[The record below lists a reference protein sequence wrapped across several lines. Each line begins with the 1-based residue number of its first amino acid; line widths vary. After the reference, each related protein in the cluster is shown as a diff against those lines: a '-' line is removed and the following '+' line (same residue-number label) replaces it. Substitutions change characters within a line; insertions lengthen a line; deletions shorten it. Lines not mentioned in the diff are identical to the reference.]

1 MAFFNTKPQDT
12 VMDDGTINA
21 GAYNA
26 PRSLVASASKIDL
39 KDKKEEERMK
49 KRLDAAKWQK
59 ESWDYY
65 DFIGEIAFSANL
77 VANIL
82 SRINLYVAY
91 NEDSRRVPTPV
102 KESEEAKQHAEVA
115 EGILHLLESGDGG
128 TSGLLRDA
136 ALNMFIAG
144 EYYLVREPAQFLK
157 GIPEKWQVRSI
168 DEIVVEARG
177 RNRGTYLKSSRTE
190 DRADWIALPDGTF
203 ISRMWRRHPRY
214 TSEADS
220 SMRSIL
226 NDCDDLLLFSREARA
241 ISASRIPAGI
251 LFLPDALDNS
261 GVSDGSDFES
271 DGTDDVQ
278 ESIIEQMIE
287 AFNGPINDENHANAQ
302 IPLIMRGPADMGEKI
317 KLIQLAKNIDPM
329 FEKMVTMKLD
339 RILASLDIPKDVAKG
354 LSNVKYSNGIVIEES
369 LYKSHI
375 EPLTLMIVDSLT
387 NGFLR
392 PALLKQGISEDVV
405 SRMVVWY
412 DPSAIT
418 AKPSKAEAANFG
430 IENNILSGAAWRA
443 ANGFSE
449 SDSPSEDDISQKLV
463 SEKLILNEQM
473 SEKLLNRLIP
483 DTMESIRD
491 ETLATSNPGSVEDLN
506 SALGLAPEA
515 GGTPVEEGVI
525 IDGEQAPTAGQV
537 PALIEP

>member
-1 MAFFNTKPQDT
+1 MAFFNKQPDT
-12 VMDDGTINA
+12 VGDDGTIVA
-21 GAYNA
+21 SAYGA
-26 PRSLVASASKIDL
+26 PRPLVASATKIDL

-65 DFIGEIAFSANL
+65 DFIGEISFSANL

-91 NEDSRRVPTPV
+91 NDDSRRVPTPV
-102 KESEEAKQHAEVA
+102 KESDKAAEYAEVA
-115 EGILHLLESGDGG
+115 EALLHLLESGDGG
-128 TSGLLRDA
+128 TSGVLRDA

-157 GIPEKWQVRSI
+157 GIPEKWQVRSV
-168 DEIVVEARG
+168 DEIVVEAKG
-177 RNRGTYLKSSRTE
+177 RNKGTYLKSSRTE
-190 DRADWIALPDGTF
+190 DRADWIALPDGAF
-203 ISRMWRRHPRY
+203 ISRMWRRHPRF
-214 TSEADS
+214 SAEADS

-241 ISASRIPAGI
+241 ISSSRIPAGI
-251 LFLPDALDNS
+251 LFIPDALDNS
-261 GVSDGSDFES
+261 AASDGSEFESDGSD
-271 DGTDDVQ
+271 DVQ
-278 ESIIEQMIE
+278 QSLIEEMME
-287 AFNGPINDENHANAQ
+287 AFNGPINDENHANSQ
-302 IPLIMRGPADMGEKI
+302 IPLIFRGPAEIGEKI
-317 KLIQLAKNIDPM
+317 KLIQLAKSIDPM
-329 FEKMVTMKLD
+329 FEKMVTQKLD

-375 EPLTLMIVDSLT
+375 EPLTLLIVDSLT

-392 PALLKQGISEDVV
+392 PALAAQGVPEDVI

-430 IENNILSGAAWRA
+430 IENNILAGSAWRA

-449 SDSPSEDDISQKLV
+449 SDKPTEDDISQNLV
-463 SEKLILNEQM
+463 VDKLILSEQM
-473 SEKLLNRLIP
+473 SEKLLNRLLP
-483 DTMESIRD
+483 ETMETIRA
-491 ETLATSNPGSVEDLN
+491 ESLTTSNPGSVNDLN
-506 SALGLAPEA
+506 EALGMPAE
-515 GGTPVEEGVI
+515 GGAPVEEGVI
-525 IDGEQAPTAGQV
+525 IDGEQAPTAGEV
-537 PALIEP
+537 PPLIEP

>member
-1 MAFFNTKPQDT
+1 MAFFIKQPDT
-12 VMDDGTINA
+12 VEDDGTINA

-59 ESWDYY
+59 EAWDYY

-102 KESEEAKQHAEVA
+102 KEADDSAEYAAIAEA
-115 EGILHLLESGDGG
+115 ILHLLESGDGG
-128 TSGLLRDA
+128 ASGLLRDA

-168 DEIVVEARG
+168 DEIVVEAKG
-177 RNRGTYLKSSRTE
+177 RNKGTYLKSSRTE
-190 DRADWIALPDGTF
+190 AREDWISLPDGTF
-203 ISRMWRRHPRY
+203 ISRMWRRHPRF
-214 TSEADS
+214 SAEADS

-226 NDCDDLLLFSREARA
+226 HDCDDLLLFSREARA

-261 GVSDGSDFES
+261 AQSDGSDFES
-271 DGTDDVQ
+271 DGSDDVQ
-278 ESIIEQMIE
+278 ESILDEMLE
-287 AFNGPINDENHANAQ
+287 AFTGPINDESHANSQ
-302 IPLIMRGPADMGEKI
+302 VPLIMRGPADMGEKI

-329 FEKMVTMKLD
+329 FEKMVTQKLD

-392 PALLKQGISEDVV
+392 PALIKQGIPEDVV

-430 IENNILSGAAWRA
+430 IENNILAGSAWRA

-449 SDSPSEDDISQKLV
+449 SDKPTEDDISQNLV
-463 SEKLILNEQM
+463 VDKLILSEQM
-473 SEKLLNRLIP
+473 SERLLDRLLP
-483 DTMESIRD
+483 DTMKSIRE
-491 ETLATSNPGSVEDLN
+491 ETLSTSNPGSVEDLN

-525 IDGEQAPTAGQV
+525 IDGDQAPTAGEV